1 MGFGKCKMNNEN
13 GICQG
18 YMNLACS
25 WQTMTGVSRMME
37 SINGSAAITLDSV
50 LLCRRGEL
58 LYLKHLDKECL
69 KPLTGTII

>member
-50 LLCRRGEL
+50 LFM
-58 LYLKHLDKECL
+58 
-69 KPLTGTII
+69 